1 MTGVRSARA
10 ADLKLLYSA
19 MNIPALADF
28 RRVEFHRDKRD
39 VLVVSSGAIALG
51 RAVLKLPAGPL
62 KLETRIG
69 NFAHPLFSGLLRYRV
84 TARRIRRYP

>member
-1 MTGVRSARA
+1 LPTSAV
-10 ADLKLLYSA
+10 
-19 MNIPALADF
+19 F
-28 RRVEFHRDKRD
+28 EFHRDKRD

-69 NFAHPLFSGLLRYRV
+69 IGRTRCAGVAARPLQESY
-84 TARRIRRYP
+84 